1 MLPRLEP
8 EERLA
13 KNDRL
18 IVIAIGS
25 VIFGAF
31 ALDVLSNFS
40 WMKAGAFVMLVAWF
54 GLIVVHEL
62 GHAFMAAG
70 LGWRVC
76 RIVIGVGAPVAR
88 FRIWG
93 VPVQI
98 SRYPVGGHVVP
109 APTSIVGAR
118 WKSTLVFAAGPAA
131 ELLVVALI
139 VLVVGPERILAP
151 PNDFMTLS
159 AQAVAV
165 AALLGA
171 VFNLIPIPTREGQA
185 TDGLGMIL
193 SSSLPDEVFE
203 ERLALPYTTQAES
216 LLLSG
221 RHEQAVTVLREG
233 VVRLGDH
240 LPAQVALA
248 AAFLEADAPQRVVEL
263 LDPLITREDVP
274 QSLQPRILALLAQ
287 ALVRSNPA
295 RLEDADAYTAH
306 AESLAPEYVSVRLAR
321 ARVLLEQG
329 QLHPA
334 LTLLRGLRV
343 GPFDD
348 RAADARDVL
357 LGLAELRRGQR
368 DSARDL
374 VNQLEAR
381 GARGADLDLLRAE
394 LGPVHPQSEKYA

>member
-40 WMKAGAFVMLVAWF
+40 WMKAGAFVMLLAWF

-76 RIVIGVGAPVAR
+76 GIVIGVGAPVAR
-88 FRIWG
+88 FRAWG
-93 VPVQI
+93 VPVEI

-109 APTSIVGAR
+109 APTSLAGAR

-139 VLVVGPERILAP
+139 VLFVGRERLVAP
-151 PNDFMTLS
+151 PSDFITLS

-193 SSSLPDEVFE
+193 SSSLPEEVFA

-221 RHEQAVTVLREG
+221 RREPAVTILREG
-233 VVRLGDH
+233 AVRLGDH

-248 AAFLEADAPQRVVEL
+248 AALLEADAPEQVVEL
-263 LDPLITREDVP
+263 LDPLIARDDVP
-274 QSLQPRILALLAQ
+274 QSLQPRILALLAH
-287 ALVRSNPA
+287 ALVRSGTG
-295 RLEDADAYTAH
+295 RLEDAEAYTAH
-306 AESLAPEYVSVRLAR
+306 AESLAPGSVAVRLAR

-329 QLHPA
+329 QSHPA
-334 LTLLRGLRV
+334 LTLLRGLQV

-348 RAADARDVL
+348 RMADARDVL
-357 LGLAELRRGQR
+357 LALAELRRGQR

-374 VNQLEAR
+374 VSQLEAR

-394 LGPVHPQSEKYA
+394 LGTVQPPSEKYA

>member
-18 IVIAIGS
+18 IVIAIGA

-31 ALDVLSNFS
+31 ALDIMSNFS

-54 GLIVVHEL
+54 ALIVVHEL

-76 RIVIGVGAPVAR
+76 RIVIGVGAPIAR
-88 FRIWG
+88 FRVWG

-118 WKSTLVFAAGPAA
+118 WKSSLVFAAGPAA

-139 VLVVGPERILAP
+139 VLVVGYDRLVAP
-151 PNDFMTLS
+151 PSDFTTLS

-193 SSSLPDEVFE
+193 SSTLSDDVFE

-221 RHEQAVTVLREG
+221 RQAQAVTVLREG

-240 LPAQVALA
+240 LPAQIALA
-248 AAFLEADAPQRVVEL
+248 AALLEANAPEHVVEL
-263 LDPLITREDVP
+263 LDPLIARDDVP
-274 QSLQPRILALLAQ
+274 RSLQPRILALLAH

-306 AESLAPEYVSVRLAR
+306 AESLAPESLPVRLAR

-334 LTLLRGLRV
+334 MALLRGLQL

-357 LGLAELRRGQR
+357 FGLAELRRGQR

-394 LGPVHPQSEKYA
+394 LGAVPPPSEKYA